1 MSADVHPYLA
11 GAACPRV
18 LAHRGFVPAALAAQG
33 IVENSHSAI
42 AAAVEAGAEY
52 VETDCHLTADGA
64 VVLAHDA
71 DLARVFGDPRAV
83 AETSRAELA
92 ALMADRGGLL
102 TLAEALEA
110 HPRTRFNLDV
120 KAAAAA
126 EPAGRIVAPHAERVL
141 VTSFAE
147 NYRLAA
153 LAAAMREI
161 AIRDR
166 GAGGSGG
173 VDGRVSGSAS
183 RVSRPATSPGRAA
196 LTRIL
201 LAAAM
206 RSRRR
211 LDRVLDGF
219 DALQIPE
226 RHRGVPVLTRRLLS
240 EAHRRGVEVHVW
252 TVNDPQRM
260 AELVELGVDGVIT
273 DRADL
278 GLATLGN

>member
-1 MSADVHPYLA
+1 MSADVHPYLV

-18 LAHRGFVPAALAAQG
+18 LAHRGFVPEALAARG
-33 IVENSHSAI
+33 IVENSRAAI
-42 AAAVEAGAEY
+42 AAAVEAGAAY

-71 DLARVFGDPRAV
+71 DLARVFGDPRTV
-83 AETSRAELA
+83 AEISRVELA
-92 ALMADRGGLL
+92 ALMADHGGLL

-147 NYRLAA
+147 SYRLAA

-166 GAGGSGG
+166 GARDAGGARSRGE
-173 VDGRVSGSAS
+173 GSLS
-183 RVSRPATSPGRAA
+183 RVGRPATSPGQAA

-201 LAAAM
+201 LASVT
-206 RSRRR
+206 RSRGR
-211 LDRVLDGF
+211 LDRLLDGF

-226 RHRGVPVLTRRLLS
+226 RHRGVPVLTRRLLG
-240 EAHRRGVEVHVW
+240 EAHRREVEVHVW

-278 GLATLGN
+278 GLATLGG